1 MPAAADEAFADDE
14 ALGAG
19 VGLVPDDE
27 VLALPVADA
36 AGVLVVTMAA
46 CVRLST
52 TTLCTWPAARSVVS
66 CESGSVC
73 GTFSTEVAPA

>member
-1 MPAAADEAFADDE
+1 MPVAADEAFADDE
-14 ALGAG
+14 ELG
-19 VGLVPDDE
+19 VGVVPDDE
-27 VLALPVADA
+27 ALALPVDDA

-46 CVRLST
+46 CVSLST
-52 TTLCTWPAARSVVS
+52 TTSRTWRAARSVVS